1 MNVRKDYWF
10 IARFCYGGSWRFVD
24 LLTLQAGALALKLVL
39 DSASKGNLLSVV
51 HGRQCLFLKGQCHE
65 IFLNFLF
72 HELKPSFP

>member
-51 HGRQCLFLKGQCHE
+51 HGRKCLFFKGAVSR
-65 IFLNFLF
+65 NFF
-72 HELKPSFP
+72 EFFIS

>member
-51 HGRQCLFLKGQCHE
+51 HGLM
-65 IFLNFLF
+65 
-72 HELKPSFP
+72 SFF